1 MNIGTSDFWEEHGIH
16 RMVVVNGNIQEA
28 ARIRNLMESAGVD
41 TVTISS
47 GFGAVKMIE
56 QQCAF
61 GNVIDVI
68 LLDEDLQDMEWQEV
82 MGSLRMM
89 SWINL
94 PMVFLMSGRQIREEE
109 CKALGLS
116 HVLQKPFFISALHK
130 VVEEVCV
137 KKTADRTSDEPD
149 DAVGL
154 AGFRFLAAE
163 DNTMNADMVKEL
175 VEMTG
180 ARCEIARNGRAALAM
195 FSNSQPGYYDAILM
209 DLQMPVMDGYAAAVA
224 IRELKRPD
232 AKTVPI
238 IAMTASTF
246 EEGIQKSFEA
256 GMDAYIAKPLDVR
269 ILQSHM
275 RKFRHRES

>member
-1 MNIGTSDFWEEHGIH
+1 M
-16 RMVVVNGNIQEA
+16 
-28 ARIRNLMESAGVD
+28 
-41 TVTISS
+41 
-47 GFGAVKMIE
+47 
-56 QQCAF
+56 
-61 GNVIDVI
+61 
-68 LLDEDLQDMEWQEV
+68 
-82 MGSLRMM
+82 
-89 SWINL
+89 
-94 PMVFLMSGRQIREEE
+94 
-109 CKALGLS
+109 
-116 HVLQKPFFISALHK
+116 
-130 VVEEVCV
+130 
-137 KKTADRTSDEPD
+137 KKTADITSDEPD

>member
-1 MNIGTSDFWEEHGIH
+1 M
-16 RMVVVNGNIQEA
+16 
-28 ARIRNLMESAGVD
+28 
-41 TVTISS
+41 
-47 GFGAVKMIE
+47 
-56 QQCAF
+56 
-61 GNVIDVI
+61 
-68 LLDEDLQDMEWQEV
+68 
-82 MGSLRMM
+82 
-89 SWINL
+89 
-94 PMVFLMSGRQIREEE
+94 
-109 CKALGLS
+109 
-116 HVLQKPFFISALHK
+116 
-130 VVEEVCV
+130 